1 MSNSVTTIQSVKQQQ
16 SNYKPGTLKH
26 LDLQRILDKIYA
38 ERFLIYVT
46 QGSSQAGLD

>member
-26 LDLQRILDKIYA
+26 LDLQRILD
-38 ERFLIYVT
+38 VT
-46 QGSSQAGLD
+46 QGSSHAGLD